1 MPKDKI
7 KKKHNMKK
15 LSILIF
21 IVLYSLSAMGQQG
34 KSFVHVDFKT
44 IKEEVNSHPE
54 DIATLIESV
63 AKLDTTLSVEK
74 IAMAYFCSSYSQN
87 YLKASNMER
96 ALYDLR
102 NKKDYEK
109 LLLKSNEVLRMN
121 PLNCTALNTAMYA
134 CIALK
139 KTDNEKDYYTKRLS
153 NILYAI
159 SRTGD
164 GSKEYPFYVTSVPDE
179 YLLMQYWFN
188 LWEYKQQSLIKN
200 CDKIDLKKTS
210 ELYSNKEIYFEIT
223 RVLEIENAMFSK

>member
-1 MPKDKI
+1 
-7 KKKHNMKK
+7 MKK

-21 IVLYSLSAMGQQG
+21 IVLYSLSAMAQQG
-34 KSFVHVDFKT
+34 KSFIHVDFKT

-54 DIATLIESV
+54 DIAQLIESV
-63 AKLDTTLSVEK
+63 AKLDTTLGVEK
-74 IAMAYFCSSYSQN
+74 TGMAYFCSSYSSN

-96 ALYDLR
+96 DLYNLR
-102 NKKDYEK
+102 NKKDYEN

-121 PLNCTALNTAMYA
+121 PLNCTALSTAMYA

-153 NILYAI
+153 TILYAI

-164 GSKEYPFYVTSVPDE
+164 GSKEYPFYVTSVADE

-188 LWEYKQQSLIKN
+188 LWEYKQQSLIGH
-200 CDKIDLKKTS
+200 CDKLDLKKSS
-210 ELYSNKEIYFEIT
+210 ELYPNKEIYFEIT
-223 RVLEIENAMFSK
+223 RVLEIESAMFGK

>member
-1 MPKDKI
+1 
-7 KKKHNMKK
+7 
-15 LSILIF
+15 
-21 IVLYSLSAMGQQG
+21 MGQQG
-34 KSFVHVDFKT
+34 KSFIHVDFKT
-44 IKEEVNSHPE
+44 VKEEANNHPE

-63 AKLDTTLSVEK
+63 ARLDTTLSVEK
-74 IAMAYFCSSYSQN
+74 IAMAYFCSSYSSN

-102 NKKDYEK
+102 NKKDYEN
-109 LLLKSNEVLRMN
+109 LLLKSNEVLRIN
-121 PLNCTALNTAMYA
+121 PLNCTALSTAMCA

-164 GSKEYPFYVTSVPDE
+164 GSKEYPFYVTSVADE

-223 RVLEIENAMFSK
+223 RVLEIESAMFSK